1 VFFELR
7 KEMKIAAAVELYKK
21 EKCQLCFNK
30 PEEKAV
36 AERLMWGD
44 YYFMTALTAAIYIGK
59 RT

>member
-1 VFFELR
+1 
-7 KEMKIAAAVELYKK
+7 MKIAAAVELYKK